1 MLDFINQ
8 SGPIKFFVAFA
19 IVLAL
24 IGLTAWL
31 VRRFSANRLGGA
43 TRGRQP
49 RLAVIDA
56 ASVDGRRRL
65 VLIRRDNVE
74 HLMMIGG
81 PNDLVVEPNIVRAT
95 AGRDAGRDTYRPAPE
110 ARQDARVSPVV
121 ETNGGNWP
129 LQPAVEPP
137 PAAPMQ
143 PPAPARSYRAP
154 VTDEPW
160 VPPEAPMREP
170 VREPAPRARQQNTDN
185 VTGSITSMASE
196 FNAKLSP
203 DFDVPPPPPR
213 PVPMRE
219 PVAVVPPPP
228 APPPPSTAPQTD
240 RNLAE
245 MAQRLEAALRR
256 PNPKDD
262 IHPPVTDPLAASPKP
277 AEPSSSSSWRTEPKL
292 DFAPEVKAEPKFDMT
307 PEPKVDTKPQNS
319 AAKNPFDSLEEEM
332 ASLLGRQ
339 PGKT

>member
-8 SGPIKFFVAFA
+8 NGPIKFFVAFA

-31 VRRFSANRLGGA
+31 VRRFSANRLGGN

-81 PNDLVVEPNIVRAT
+81 PNDLLVEPNIVRAT
-95 AGRDAGRDTYRPAPE
+95 AGRDTLRSAPPE
-110 ARQDARVSPVV
+110 ARQDMRQDIRSAPVV
-121 ETNGGNWP
+121 ETNGGAMNGNWP
-129 LQPAVEPP
+129 LQPSIEPP
-137 PAAPMQ
+137 LSVPPQPAAP
-143 PPAPARSYRAP
+143 RSYRAP

-160 VPPEAPMREP
+160 VQPESSA
-170 VREPAPRARQQNTDN
+170 REPAARARPSD
-185 VTGSITSMASE
+185 SIAGMAAE
-196 FNAKLSP
+196 FNARLNP
-203 DFDVPPPPPR
+203 EFDIPPAPPRPAAAAPPPPPM
-213 PVPMRE
+213 PAPMRE
-219 PVAVVPPPP
+219 PVAVAPPP
-228 APPPPSTAPQTD
+228 AATAPQLPPNTD

-256 PNPKDD
+256 PNTKDD
-262 IHPPVTDPLAASPKP
+262 IHPPAAEPLASPR
-277 AEPSSSSSWRTEPKL
+277 AEPKL
-292 DFAPEVKAEPKFDMT
+292 DFAPEVKPEPKFEMN
-307 PEPKVDTKPQNS
+307 EPKTDVKPVQAS

>member
-1 MLDFINQ
+1 MPEFLNFN
-8 SGPIKFFVAFA
+8 GPVKFFVAFA

-24 IGLTAWL
+24 IALTAWL
-31 VRRFSANRLGGA
+31 VRRFSANRLGGTA
-43 TRGRQP
+43 RGRQP

-95 AGRDAGRDTYRPAPE
+95 AARDSGRDTGRDQFRQAAPE
-110 ARQDARVSPVV
+110 ARSTPVV
-121 ETNGGNWP
+121 ETNGGSWP

-137 PAAPMQ
+137 VAPQ
-143 PPAPARSYRAP
+143 PRVVRDFRTP

-160 VPPEAPMREP
+160 VEPP
-170 VREPAPRARQQNTDN
+170 REPAPRPRSSDLS
-185 VTGSITSMASE
+185 GMAAD
-196 FNAKLSP
+196 FNARLNP
-203 DFDVPPPPPR
+203 DLEIPSAPPR
-213 PVPMRE
+213 PVPA
-219 PVAVVPPPP
+219 PPPAAVAPPPPP
-228 APPPPSTAPQTD
+228 AAPPLPTQTD

-256 PNPKDD
+256 PNTRDD
-262 IHPPVTDPLAASPKP
+262 NHPPATDPLAAPLPPKSASPP
-277 AEPSSSSSWRTEPKL
+277 AARVEPKLEPKLEPKIEPKL
-292 DFAPEVKAEPKFDMT
+292 DLKPEPKF
-307 PEPKVDTKPQNS
+307 EPKPDTEA

>member
-8 SGPIKFFVAFA
+8 SGPVKFFVAFA
-19 IVLAL
+19 VVLAL

-31 VRRFSANRLGGA
+31 VRRFSANRLGGS

-56 ASVDGRRRL
+56 ATVDGRRRL

-95 AGRDAGRDTYRPAPE
+95 AARDTGRDGYRPAPPA
-110 ARQDARVSPVV
+110 ARSTPVV
-121 ETNGGNWP
+121 ETNGGSWP
-129 LQPAVEPP
+129 LQPTVEPP
-137 PAAPMQ
+137 VPVAPQ
-143 PPAPARSYRAP
+143 PRAVRDFRAP

-160 VPPEAPMREP
+160 VAPEPPVREP
-170 VREPAPRARQQNTDN
+170 VREPAPRTRPADN
-185 VTGSITSMASE
+185 SISSMASE
-196 FNAKLSP
+196 FNSRLNP
-203 DFDVPPPPPR
+203 DLDIPPAPPR
-213 PVPMRE
+213 AAPMSAPARE
-219 PVAVVPPPP
+219 PAAVVPPPP
-228 APPPPSTAPQTD
+228 SATPAQTD

-256 PNPKDD
+256 PNTRDD
-262 IHPPVTDPLAASPKP
+262 IHPPVTDPLAAPVKP
-277 AEPSSSSSWRTEPKL
+277 AADRAEPKL
-292 DFAPEVKAEPKFDMT
+292 DFAPEVKPEPKFESI
-307 PEPKVDTKPQNS
+307 PEPKADVKSDAKTQAS
-319 AAKNPFDSLEEEM
+319 AKNPFDSLEEEM

>member
-8 SGPIKFFVAFA
+8 SGPVKFFVAFA

-31 VRRFSANRLGGA
+31 VRRFSANRLGGS

-56 ASVDGRRRL
+56 ATVDGRRRL

-95 AGRDAGRDTYRPAPE
+95 ATRDSGRDGYRPAPQESRSE
-110 ARQDARVSPVV
+110 ARSTPVM
-121 ETNGGNWP
+121 ETNGGSWP
-129 LQPAVEPP
+129 LQPTVEPP
-137 PAAPMQ
+137 AQVQ
-143 PPAPARSYRAP
+143 PQPRAVRDYRAP

-160 VPPEAPMREP
+160 VAPEPPA
-170 VREPAPRARQQNTDN
+170 REPAPRARPQSNVADN
-185 VTGSITSMASE
+185 SISSMASE
-196 FNAKLSP
+196 FNARLNP
-203 DFDVPPPPPR
+203 DFEIPPPPLRQANPPV
-213 PVPMRE
+213 PVPMPARE
-219 PVAVVPPPP
+219 PAAVVPPPP
-228 APPPPSTAPQTD
+228 PAATPPLPAQTD

-256 PNPKDD
+256 PNGKDD
-262 IHPPVTDPLAASPKP
+262 IHPPVTDPLAAPNKP
-277 AEPSSSSSWRTEPKL
+277 ATERAEPKL
-292 DFAPEVKAEPKFDMT
+292 DFAPEVKAEPKFESKFENK
-307 PEPKVDTKPQNS
+307 PEPKVDAKPD
-319 AAKNPFDSLEEEM
+319 AKAKNPFDSLEEEM

>member
-8 SGPIKFFVAFA
+8 NGPIKFFVAFA

-31 VRRFSANRLGGA
+31 VRRFSANRLGGSA
-43 TRGRQP
+43 RGRQP

-95 AGRDAGRDTYRPAPE
+95 AARDTRTETRQEP
-110 ARQDARVSPVV
+110 RQDFKPAPVV
-121 ETNGGNWP
+121 ETNGGSWP

-137 PAAPMQ
+137 LPVPPQPAAP
-143 PPAPARSYRAP
+143 RSYRAP

-160 VPPEAPMREP
+160 VPPEAPVRESA
-170 VREPAPRARQQNTDN
+170 REPALRSRPSENIS
-185 VTGSITSMASE
+185 GSITGMAAEFHARLNQDSE
-196 FNAKLSP
+196 I
-203 DFDVPPPPPR
+203 PPPR
-213 PVPMRE
+213 PSQMSAPARE

-228 APPPPSTAPQTD
+228 AAAPPPPQSD

-256 PNPKDD
+256 PNTKDD
-262 IHPPVTDPLAASPKP
+262 VHPPATDPLAAPLKP
-277 AEPSSSSSWRTEPKL
+277 AAERTEPKL
-292 DFAPEVKAEPKFDMT
+292 DFAPEVKAEPKLD
-307 PEPKVDTKPQNS
+307 VKPDIKADAKS
-319 AAKNPFDSLEEEM
+319 KNPFDSLEEEM